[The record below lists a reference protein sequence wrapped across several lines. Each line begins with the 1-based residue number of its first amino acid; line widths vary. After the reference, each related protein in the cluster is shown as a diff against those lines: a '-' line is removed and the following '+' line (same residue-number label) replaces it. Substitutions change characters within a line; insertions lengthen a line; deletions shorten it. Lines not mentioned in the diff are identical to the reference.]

1 MIVSR
6 QKKVIVLDVPRTGTQ
21 TRVSV
26 FRQQNVPMD
35 ICDVSHL
42 PYDKFQQFLAMDHP
56 MTRGKG
62 FNPQELPQFK
72 VFAFYRDPFD
82 RTISALNLLR
92 RGRLYSRFFHAFYG
106 DEANIKC
113 VSRLPYDQWTQEMK
127 DMVAAVPL
135 IDVFRK
141 MRYMFERSVFS
152 KTSFFMIIIRS
163 NANPPIDE
171 IQLVVNL
178 LAEFD
183 VDATGMTFPQLNS
196 VPPDPQL
203 DYLSAGD
210 EAEIRAYCQEDYDFL
225 ASKGITFS

>member
-35 ICDVSHL
+35 ICDVSHVS
-42 PYDKFQQFLAMDHP
+42 YDKFQQFLATDHP

-62 FNPQELPQFK
+62 VNPQELPQFK

-82 RTISALNLLR
+82 RTISAVNLLR

-152 KTSFFMIIIRS
+152 KTHKPWFTEGVIPL
-163 NANPPIDE
+163 NYANFDNE
-171 IQLVVNL
+171 MVNL